1 MAHIAVETRRLA
13 RAAAIFVIFFLI
25 AGRFEMETQMSDFD
39 VEGFVAQMERM
50 GLKMTAVRLDAVE
63 HTDQIEDLWTSQIGD
78 NPARMDQ
85 LAAHLYLTVP
95 WVTTNRISSALRKVK

>member
-1 MAHIAVETRRLA
+1 M
-13 RAAAIFVIFFLI
+13 
-25 AGRFEMETQMSDFD
+25 DFD
-39 VEGFVAQMERM
+39 VEGFVAKMERM
-50 GLKMTAVRLDAVE
+50 GLKMTAVRLADGKYRVNRWRMPDAVE

-95 WVTTNRISSALRKVK
+95 WVTTNRISSALHKVK